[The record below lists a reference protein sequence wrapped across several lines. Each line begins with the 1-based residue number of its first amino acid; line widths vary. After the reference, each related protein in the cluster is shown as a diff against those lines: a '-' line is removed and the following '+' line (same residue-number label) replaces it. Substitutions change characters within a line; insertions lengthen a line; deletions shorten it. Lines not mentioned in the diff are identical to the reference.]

1 MDKSEAPDGSALL
14 RVEVAARTLQ
24 IGRSKAY
31 QLIATGELPS
41 VRIGAAVRVPRRPL
55 TNGSP
60 HEPAAVKPRS
70 GNGWSRGAST
80 RHGSGTGASC
90 DLDSRRESR

>member
-1 MDKSEAPDGSALL
+1 MDKSDAQEGSALL

-41 VRIGAAVRVPRRPL
+41 VRIGAAVRVPREAL
-55 TNGSP
+55 DAWI
-60 HEPAAVKPRS
+60 AART
-70 GNGWSRGAST
+70 RGGQA
-80 RHGSGTGASC
+80 A
-90 DLDSRRESR
+90 